1 MLIYASL
8 NLINSFQNNLFLKNL
23 DYISKKSEKK
33 SGNEESLTISDKT
46 IEVIEKK
53 MDQEVTCFDENL
65 KKQIIGNIKTRKQNK
80 DESVNYLTQ
89 IYKPMKTQIEV
100 NGDPNKDIQA
110 FLRKMDLKIMKFKL

>member
-1 MLIYASL
+1 M
-8 NLINSFQNNLFLKNL
+8 
-23 DYISKKSEKK
+23 KK
-33 SGNEESLTISDKT
+33 
-46 IEVIEKK
+46 
-53 MDQEVTCFDENL
+53 NL
-65 KKQIIGNIKTRKQNK
+65 KKKIDNIKTRKQNK